1 MTLRL
6 RRQRGTKAEDKYSWC
21 RRCFRH
27 YAKGHQGL
35 GPIRKYSRKKP
46 ARRSQRVPDCNSL
59 SPPPDSSPP
68 ATPPATPPQVR
79 ERPKLT
85 ESERGRRQ
93 VAIGYIH
100 TIMGSPALSRSV
112 VKDIAVRL
120 NMNDQNGRNTVRRTL
135 GKKRKLQEEIA
146 NGTGA
151 HTSYDLGKRSPKEG
165 PKK

>member
-1 MTLRL
+1 MGFGKGGRQLKSNPNRGIG
-6 RRQRGTKAEDKYSWC
+6 RRHKYS
-21 RRCFRH
+21 H
-27 YAKGHQGL
+27 V
-35 GPIRKYSRKKP
+35 KYNQKKP
-46 ARRSQRVPDCNSL
+46 ARRSQLVPDCNSV
-59 SPPPDSSPP
+59 SPPPDSS
-68 ATPPATPPQVR
+68 PQVR

>member
-1 MTLRL
+1 MGFGKGGRQLKEGSKKNGIG
-6 RRQRGTKAEDKYSWC
+6 RRYKRSQ
-21 RRCFRH
+21 
-27 YAKGHQGL
+27 
-35 GPIRKYSRKKP
+35 KK
-46 ARRSQRVPDCNSL
+46 RRSQLVPDCNSV
-59 SPPPDSSPP
+59 SPPPDSS
-68 ATPPATPPQVR
+68 PPATPPQVR

-120 NMNDQNGRNTVRRTL
+120 NMNDQNGRKAVRRTL

-151 HTSYDLGKRSPKEG
+151 HTSYDLSKRSPKEG